1 MRALFA
7 SALVVV
13 SFAFAACGG
22 GEKPPVTPAPETSAT
37 PAASSAAAPVES
49 AAPTASAEA
58 SASAAPAASSA
69 VAVPSAWS
77 KDLSKEQK
85 VAFMKAVVVPKME
98 KVFKDHDAKD
108 FAEFGCGTCHGKPPK
123 DPHEALPKLTM
134 KGGKITA
141 FADKDKKKA
150 AEAKWMAEKVVPAMA
165 EAMGQK
171 PFDPKT
177 KEGFGCMGCHTV
189 DMADA
194 PKADAKKDDKK
205 AK

>member
-22 GEKPPVTPAPETSAT
+22 GEKPPVTPAPESSASAAASSAAPAAESAT
-37 PAASSAAAPVES
+37 PAASTV
-49 AAPTASAEA
+49 A

-69 VAVPSAWS
+69 APVAVPSAWS

-85 VAFMKAVVVPKME
+85 VAFMKAVVMPKME
-98 KVFKDHDAKD
+98 KVFKDYDAKAY
-108 FAEFGCGTCHGKPPK
+108 AEVGCGTCHGKPPK
-123 DPHEALPKLTM
+123 DPHEALPKLTF
-134 KGGKITA
+134 KKGKITA
-141 FADKDKKKA
+141 FDDKKLAK
-150 AEAKWMAEKVVPAMA
+150 EAKWMSEKVVPAMA
-165 EAMGQK
+165 ELFGQK

-194 PKADAKKDDKK
+194 PKDGGKKDDKK